1 MAGLLR
7 KALLA
12 FGLVDDVDAYRERAA
27 RVPLATPATP
37 ARPHRQHI
45 ATLHPRQFNNDAPVV
60 GDLFRTGTTVIMDL
74 SGIDAPTRTRFLDFG
89 AGLAFGHGGRLEKVA
104 PDVYLLS
111 SADGAEQRR
120 FRPA

>member
-7 KALLA
+7 KAMLS
-12 FGLVDDVDAYRERAA
+12 FGLADDVDAYRERDA
-27 RVPLATPATP
+27 RTPVTARPAPATP
-37 ARPHRQHI
+37 RRRHI
-45 ATLHPRQFNNDAPVV
+45 ATLHPRQFNNDAPVI

-74 SGIDAPTRTRFLDFG
+74 SGTDTPTRTRFLDFG

-104 PDVYLLS
+104 PGVYLLS
-111 SADGAEQRR
+111 DDDGTTRRR

>member
-7 KALLA
+7 KAMLA
-12 FGLVDDVDAYRERAA
+12 FGLVDDIDAYRERAVRA
-27 RVPLATPATP
+27 PLTAPATP
-37 ARPHRQHI
+37 ARPRRQHI
-45 ATLHPRQFNNDAPVV
+45 ATLHPRQFNNDAPVL
-60 GDLFRTGTTVIMDL
+60 GDLFRAGSTVIMDL

-111 SADGAEQRR
+111 GADGATRR
-120 FRPA
+120 RRRHA